1 MALVAF
7 GSVRS
12 PGLTTTVLALAAGW
26 PEERPAILAELD
38 PSGGT
43 IAARRAA
50 NPDPGLKTLAA
61 CGRHYLSPPMVLDN
75 TQRLSN
81 GTAVLLA
88 PSSPDRTVA
97 ALAALT
103 PVGLGEV
110 LRSLPGLDVLAD
122 CGRIDSRSPA
132 LATVCEADVAIFVIR
147 PTVSDIVG
155 LRDRLETL
163 EVASARLRAGILTVG
178 EGPNSASEI
187 AETVHLPVIGTLDW
201 DNRSADFI
209 CEGRRP
215 PSSSKLLRSAQRLAA
230 DLARQLPGLPQ
241 PDSVEASPAAPF
253 NGADTDGQQSTQW
266 AGSSTP
272 SLGGRRATSWEP
284 IRP

>member
-12 PGLTTTVLALAAGW
+12 PGLTTSVLALAASW
-26 PEERPAILAELD
+26 PEDRPAILAELD
-38 PSGGT
+38 PDGGT

-81 GTAVLLA
+81 GTPVLLA
-88 PSSPDRTVA
+88 PPSPDRTVA

-110 LRSLPGLDVLAD
+110 LRSLPGFDVLAD

-132 LATVCEADVAIFVIR
+132 LATMGDADVAIFVIR
-147 PTVSDIVG
+147 PTVGDIVG

-163 EVASARLRAGILTVG
+163 EVSSARLRAGIVTVG
-178 EGPNSASEI
+178 DGPISASEI
-187 AETVHLPVIGTLDW
+187 AETVRLPVISTLEW
-201 DNRSADFI
+201 DSRSADSI
-209 CEGRRP
+209 CEGRRLP
-215 PSSSKLLRSAQRLAA
+215 PSSKLFRSAQRLAA
-230 DLARQLPGLPQ
+230 DLAGQLPVLPQ
-241 PDSVEASPAAPF
+241 PDSLGASPTPSILGSDA
-253 NGADTDGQQSTQW
+253 DGQPSPQW
-266 AGSSTP
+266 AGAGTAT
-272 SLGGRRATSWEP
+272 LGGRRATSWEP